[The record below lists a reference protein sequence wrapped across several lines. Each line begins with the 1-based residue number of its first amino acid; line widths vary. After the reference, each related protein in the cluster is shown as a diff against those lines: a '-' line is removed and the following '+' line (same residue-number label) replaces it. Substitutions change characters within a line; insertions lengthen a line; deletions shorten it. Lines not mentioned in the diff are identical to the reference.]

1 MARKAMLLHRDYLT
15 CPALLCCRGFNWA
28 ACWGNNGLSREPW
41 GSPAAHLPSLMTVLW
56 CHHIS
61 VSPGKDRRKLAKKK
75 KKVKK
80 KKKNTF
86 MMLLP
91 WKQGIHCPWNTN
103 TLTQSLTRTEKKT
116 SNIRLLLLYWA
127 FCYFPTFWC
136 TKNIYCEQDI
146 TNMDKYSLFFK
157 FIIEHWVT
165 P

>member
-1 MARKAMLLHRDYLT
+1 MAMARKAMLLHRDYLT

-80 KKKNTF
+80 NKKKTPLWCCFPGNRVFTV
-86 MMLLP
+86 LETQTHSLSRSLAQ
-91 WKQGIHCPWNTN
+91 KKKR
-103 TLTQSLTRTEKKT
+103 LTSG
-116 SNIRLLLLYWA
+116 Y
-127 FCYFPTFWC
+127 FCYTEHSVTFRHSDVQK
-136 TKNIYCEQDI
+136 TYTVNRI
-146 TNMDKYSLFFK
+146 
-157 FIIEHWVT
+157 
-165 P
+165 